1 MLNLLRKSAARRE
14 LGQALEHQLGARARE
29 HCFFGRLGVPDTID
43 GRFDMV
49 ALHAWA
55 ALVRLKQAGRDEA
68 AQALT
73 DALFVGF
80 DEALREQ
87 GVSDMGMGRR
97 MKAIANAF
105 YGRLAAYD
113 AADTREKMAEALAR
127 NVWRGQAVDER
138 ARALAAYV
146 ESARAA
152 LAASDMQNIALD
164 FGPLPSASSS
174 DAVGHKK

>member
-1 MLNLLRKSAARRE
+1 MLNLLRKSAARKE
-14 LGQALEHQLGARARE
+14 LGRALEHQLASRARAR
-29 HCFFGRLGVPDTID
+29 CFYERLGVPDTLD

-55 ALVRLKQAGRDEA
+55 ALTQLKEAGQDQA

-73 DALFVGF
+73 DALFLGF

-97 MKAIANAF
+97 MKALANAF
-105 YGRLAAYD
+105 YGRLAAYG
-113 AADTREKMAEALAR
+113 AADTGEKMAEALAR
-127 NVWRGQAVDER
+127 NVWRGREVDAH

-146 ESARAA
+146 QSARVA
-152 LAASDMQNIALD
+152 LAASDMEKHSLD
-164 FGPLPSASSS
+164 FGPLP
-174 DAVGHKK
+174 